1 MKPLVVAEPV
11 EQLPKAVDRP
21 PMGLEGLDI
30 DEIDEDI
37 DAEGLLRLPMLDINL
52 DMAGIDL

>member
-1 MKPLVVAEPV
+1 MVAEPV

>member
-1 MKPLVVAEPV
+1 
-11 EQLPKAVDRP
+11 
-21 PMGLEGLDI
+21 MGLEGLDI